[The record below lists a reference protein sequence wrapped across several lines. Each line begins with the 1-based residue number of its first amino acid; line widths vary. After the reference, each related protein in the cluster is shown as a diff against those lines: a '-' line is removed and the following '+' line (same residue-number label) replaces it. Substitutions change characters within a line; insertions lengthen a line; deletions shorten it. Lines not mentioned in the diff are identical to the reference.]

1 MQKCYFMLLFYAQE
15 FYLKNSFVK
24 NEVYFDL
31 FKNFIKCKSNFALL
45 LSKRSL
51 LLF

>member
-31 FKNFIKCKSNFALL
+31 LKILL
-45 LSKRSL
+45 NANLIL
-51 LLF
+51 HCY